1 MWVAQVFACEPIDW
15 WNWLTRRKSKAKT
28 SLVLF
33 DACSAVLVAVAARW
47 SDCQT
52 LMFDRPASLGMVDVM
67 NIAGPSD
74 SLLSLSPGCSL
85 ELRDA
90 PLISEPNRLRKR
102 NLKIA
107 ARCFFKWTEKFA
119 VKWTIKSAAKLG
131 TTNSTLKGTTKGPL
145 RDR

>member
-1 MWVAQVFACEPIDW
+1 
-15 WNWLTRRKSKAKT
+15 
-28 SLVLF
+28 
-33 DACSAVLVAVAARW
+33 
-47 SDCQT
+47 
-52 LMFDRPASLGMVDVM
+52 MFDRPASLGMIDVM

-102 NLKIA
+102 NLKFA